1 MLKSRTLSQKT
12 GGVSLGGSGEE
23 GVRIQLSASSRDNSV
38 ISDHIGIF
46 VENVM
51 ILLPW
56 IPEVFSRRAA
66 GCFGVGHRPTDFR
79 PKAKELRS
87 RKTRMKSR
95 WHSGYDITG

>member
-1 MLKSRTLSQKT
+1 MLKSITLSQKT
-12 GGVSLGGSGEE
+12 GGVSLRGSGEE
-23 GVRIQLSASSRDNSV
+23 GVRIQLSASSRDNTA

-51 ILLPW
+51 ITRGFFPACSCMLW
-56 IPEVFSRRAA
+56 
-66 GCFGVGHRPTDFR
+66 DFR
-79 PKAKELRS
+79 PKAKERRS